1 MPSLRTLL
9 LAVLILGGPARA
21 AITTIDNPGG
31 GRIIAGDLPAADTS
45 TRVALIDVLRRTH
58 AYFGARPAVGR
69 FLVTQDGTTALAF
82 FQVSAQG
89 TAVKGLALARVAPGA
104 GAQGAILFDRAA
116 RFPTTLPPMLHRLE
130 ALAAH
135 TTPTPAGE
143 VAAPLSPEAAP
154 PAPAGGG
161 PAQTGL
167 AQTGLTQTGPIE
179 AGPIEAGPIQ
189 AGPAHSAPALSR
201 ERFPDGS
208 GSVGVPAGWHLHPLG
223 QGNYVM
229 IRPGTPYT
237 LAQGLQFMPM
247 TPGSPVARMMARFK
261 PRGGPPSI
269 FAAYDPDPA
278 RALFAVMR
286 ALPGNA
292 RIQLL
297 RVLTEKQLGTVSAS
311 TLWALAVVI
320 RNRNGVPVH
329 INARALLGRPF
340 PNGGWML
347 RLTFYAA
354 APDAM
359 FAATVPT
366 FRAIQHSVRLNM
378 AVIQRE
384 TAAGYQQFENGLH
397 ARQRQFEANLHA
409 QNRAY
414 QANLAR
420 NEAGIQAGQD
430 ASHAAARAYIRSLQG
445 VGVVVDTQ
453 TGRHYEAP
461 TGFVGAVSGPNP
473 GRFQAVPLGSYIKG
487 EDY

>member
-9 LAVLILGGPARA
+9 LAVLILGGPART

-31 GRIIAGDLPAADTS
+31 GRIIAGDLSAADTS

-135 TTPTPAGE
+135 TTPTPAGD
-143 VAAPLSPEAAP
+143 VAAPLPPEAAP
-154 PAPAGGG
+154 PAPAGAD
-161 PAQTGL
+161 PVQ
-167 AQTGLTQTGPIE
+167 

-229 IRPGTPYT
+229 IRPGTPYF

-261 PRGGPPSI
+261 PRGGPPPI
-269 FAAYDPDPA
+269 FAAYDPDPV

-297 RVLTEKQLGTVSAS
+297 RVLAEKQLGTVPAS
-311 TLWALAVVI
+311 TLWAMALVI
-320 RNRNGVPVH
+320 RDRNGVPVR
-329 INARALLGRPF
+329 INARAFLGRPF

-354 APDAM
+354 APDAV
-359 FAATVPT
+359 FAATLPT